1 MFKLTKSTLSV
12 PAQIAATLGWIFIP
26 AGILIYFE
34 MNPEVFHS
42 LAALVIVGF
51 IGFVV
56 IGFTTMFIPQVMS
69 PFVLPIY
76 LVSAIYRRVR
86 RVFTR
91 FGKKK

>member
-12 PAQIAATLGWIFIP
+12 PAQIAATLGWILIP

-42 LAALVIVGF
+42 LVAVVIVGF
-51 IGFVV
+51 IGLVV
-56 IGFTTMFIPQVMS
+56 IGFTAMFIPQVMY
-69 PFVLPIY
+69 PLVLPIY
-76 LVSAIYRRVR
+76 LLLAIYRRVR

-91 FGKKK
+91 IGKKG